1 MNNARANGVGPIA
14 SQSPSAV
21 NGIHQQGPILASQ
34 QNMMSAPLVQ
44 NGQPAQSYLML
55 LPLNATFERKQ
66 IPLPTYPETLRIG
79 RQTNAKTI
87 PTPTNGYFDS
97 KVLSRQ
103 HAEVWAH
110 DGKVWIRDI
119 KSSNGTFVNGQRL
132 SQENQD
138 SEPHRLQTEDILE
151 LGIDIVGEDN
161 KTIVHH
167 KVAARVEHAG
177 THVGGADFNFGEID
191 SLMSG
196 LPITPG
202 HPQSQPG
209 SLRGRNNGASRPS
222 LPNGAAPG
230 PPRQQPFTLSGSSTI
245 AVEQIVK
252 RLNIELFA
260 AKQQSQDL
268 QRTTEVFDIL
278 LSAAP
283 KSQSQPEA
291 QNTQSHELSN
301 GLSKTFSLP
310 QKHDDDDPDRDGT
323 SSPDALSSGKSSSKS
338 YSSVDTP
345 QVLTLVGELARAK
358 KEMELNN
365 ARILSLESALNKE
378 KQLREAAESRAT
390 QLEEVTEMLK
400 ENLREQSRSSE
411 MEKESLQVPVASST
425 STASS
430 TASMNEGDQKTIAD
444 AAAESATALQK
455 RMEEILAELKAA
467 KSEMLAYKIRA
478 EAAESERDHN
488 QKTLAETIRA
498 IRKADDERKEK
509 SREKS
514 CQTNPLEMMDEGTM
528 TIDRSRRS
536 STQGNIPELLRKDSG
551 LAVQLAAK
559 EQALI
564 LSRQSASPYAAML
577 GVVLLGVGLMA
588 VINNWQRGER

>member
-1 MNNARANGVGPIA
+1 MTAVAPPPNVHAVPRSWNGGQGSLDSMTPELFMPRSKGSQRYSMSSQQSTTGSLENGSSMANGGWVTSLGGKKKGTSRASTNGTQVAGWPKSDMNHARANGVGPIA

-177 THVGGADFNFGEID
+177 NHIGGIDFNFGEID
-191 SLMSG
+191 SLMNG
-196 LPITPG
+196 LSITPG

-230 PPRQQPFTLSGSSTI
+230 PPRQQPFTLSGSSTL

-252 RLNIELFA
+252 RLNVRFLH
-260 AKQQSQDL
+260 L
-268 QRTTEVFDIL
+268 
-278 LSAAP
+278 
-283 KSQSQPEA
+283 
-291 QNTQSHELSN
+291 
-301 GLSKTFSLP
+301 
-310 QKHDDDDPDRDGT
+310 
-323 SSPDALSSGKSSSKS
+323 
-338 YSSVDTP
+338 
-345 QVLTLVGELARAK
+345 
-358 KEMELNN
+358 
-365 ARILSLESALNKE
+365 
-378 KQLREAAESRAT
+378 
-390 QLEEVTEMLK
+390 
-400 ENLREQSRSSE
+400 
-411 MEKESLQVPVASST
+411 
-425 STASS
+425 
-430 TASMNEGDQKTIAD
+430 
-444 AAAESATALQK
+444 
-455 RMEEILAELKAA
+455 
-467 KSEMLAYKIRA
+467 
-478 EAAESERDHN
+478 
-488 QKTLAETIRA
+488 
-498 IRKADDERKEK
+498 
-509 SREKS
+509 
-514 CQTNPLEMMDEGTM
+514 
-528 TIDRSRRS
+528 
-536 STQGNIPELLRKDSG
+536 IPH
-551 LAVQLAAK
+551 
-559 EQALI
+559 
-564 LSRQSASPYAAML
+564 PH
-577 GVVLLGVGLMA
+577 
-588 VINNWQRGER
+588 